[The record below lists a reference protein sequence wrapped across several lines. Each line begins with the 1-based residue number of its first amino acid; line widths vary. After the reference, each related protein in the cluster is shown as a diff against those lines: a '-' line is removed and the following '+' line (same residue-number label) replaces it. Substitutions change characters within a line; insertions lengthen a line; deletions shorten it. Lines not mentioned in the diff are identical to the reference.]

1 MKNIQL
7 RIPFSWSNGLNEEF
21 HKDYFIHLN
30 ETVTKFY
37 AAETKRVF
45 PPEELIFRAFDL
57 CSFEKLKVVILG
69 QDPYPTLGN
78 ANGLSFSV
86 ADSVKVLPK
95 SLKNIFLEVQ
105 EDLKIEFPKNGNLER
120 WANQGV
126 LLLNSILTVDEGSP
140 NSHKDIGWEQFT
152 DAVIH
157 KISAEKSNIVFLLWG
172 TKAIAKKEII
182 DCKKHLVL
190 TAPHPSPLS
199 AYRGFFGCKHF
210 SQTNQYFRK
219 LGITEINW

>member
-1 MKNIQL
+1 MKNVQL
-7 RIPFSWSNGLNEEF
+7 RIPFSWSNRLNEEF

-120 WANQGV
+120 WANQGD
-126 LLLNSILTVDEGSP
+126 LMLNSILTVEEGSP

-157 KISAEKSNIVFLLWG
+157 KISAEKSQLVFLLWG

>member
-1 MKNIQL
+1 MQS
-7 RIPFSWSNGLNEEF
+7 RIPLSWSKMLNDEYKE
-21 HKDYFIHLN
+21 DYFIHLN

-37 AAETKRVF
+37 KAETKHIF

-69 QDPYPTLGN
+69 QDPYPTFGN
-78 ANGLSFSV
+78 ANGLCFSV
-86 ADSVKVLPK
+86 ADSVEVLPK

-105 EDLKIEFPKNGNLER
+105 EDLKIDFPKNGNLER

-126 LLLNSILTVDEGSP
+126 LMLNSILTVEEGNP

-157 KISAEKSNIVFLLWG
+157 KISIEKSQLVFLLWG
-172 TKAIAKKEII
+172 RNAIAKKEII
-182 DCKKHLVL
+182 ACKKHLVL

-199 AYRGFFGCKHF
+199 AYRGFLGCKHF
-210 SQTNQYFRK
+210 SQTNQFFRK
-219 LGITEINW
+219 SGISEINW

>member
-7 RIPFSWSNGLNEEF
+7 RIPISWSNGLNEEF

-30 ETVTKFY
+30 VTVTKFY
-37 AAETKRVF
+37 KAETKRIF

-69 QDPYPTLGN
+69 QDPYPTYGN

-105 EDLKIEFPKNGNLER
+105 DDLKIDFPKNGNLER
-120 WANQGV
+120 WATQGV
-126 LLLNSILTVDEGSP
+126 LMLNSILTVDEGNP

-152 DAVIH
+152 DAVIY
-157 KISAEKSNIVFLLWG
+157 KISTEKSNIVFLLWG
-172 TKAIAKKEII
+172 RNAIAKKEII

>member
-7 RIPFSWSNGLNEEF
+7 RIPLSWSKVLKEEF
-21 HKDYFIHLN
+21 HKAYFIYLS

-37 AAETKRVF
+37 ESETKRIF

-105 EDLKIEFPKNGNLER
+105 DDLKIDFPKNGNLER

-140 NSHKDIGWEQFT
+140 NSHKDIGWEKFT

-157 KISAEKSNIVFLLWG
+157 KISTEKSNIVFLLWG

-182 DCKKHLVL
+182 DCNKHLVL

-219 LGITEINW
+219 LGKTEINW

>member
-1 MKNIQL
+1 LKNIQL

-37 AAETKRVF
+37 AAETKRIF

-69 QDPYPTLGN
+69 QDPYPTFGN

-105 EDLKIEFPKNGNLER
+105 EDLKIEFPENGNLER

-152 DAVIH
+152 DAVIR
-157 KISAEKSNIVFLLWG
+157 KISTEKSNIVFLLWG

-182 DCKKHLVL
+182 ACKKHLVL

>member
-7 RIPFSWSNGLNEEF
+7 RIPLSWSNGLNEEF

-45 PPEELIFRAFDL
+45 PPEELIFHAFDL

-69 QDPYPTLGN
+69 QDPYPTFGN

-126 LLLNSILTVDEGSP
+126 LLLNSILTVEEGKP
-140 NSHKDIGWEQFT
+140 NSHKDIGWEKFT
-152 DAVIH
+152 DALIH
-157 KISAEKSNIVFLLWG
+157 KISTEKSQLVFLLWG
-172 TKAIAKKEII
+172 RNAIAKKEII

-199 AYRGFFGCKHF
+199 AYRGFLGCKHF
-210 SQTNQYFRK
+210 SQTNQYFHN

>member
-7 RIPFSWSNGLNEEF
+7 RIPLSWSNGLNEEF
-21 HKDYFIHLN
+21 QKDYFIHLN

-105 EDLKIEFPKNGNLER
+105 EDLKIDFPKNGNLER
-120 WANQGV
+120 WANQGI
-126 LLLNSILTVDEGSP
+126 LLLNSFLTVEEGSP
-140 NSHKDIGWEQFT
+140 NSHKDIGWEKFT
-152 DAVIH
+152 DAIIH
-157 KISAEKSNIVFLLWG
+157 KISTEKSQLVFLLWG

-199 AYRGFFGCKHF
+199 AYRGFFGSKHF
-210 SQTNQYFRK
+210 SQTNQYFRE
-219 LGITEINW
+219 LGMTEINW

>member
-1 MKNIQL
+1 MQSS
-7 RIPFSWSNGLNEEF
+7 IPSSWSKVLEEEF
-21 HKDYFIHLN
+21 HKAYFIHLS

-37 AAETKRVF
+37 ASETNRLF

-86 ADSVKVLPK
+86 ADSVKALPK

-105 EDLKIEFPKNGNLER
+105 EDLNIDFPKNGSLER
-120 WANQGV
+120 WAQQGI
-126 LLLNSILTVDEGSP
+126 LLLNTILTVQEGKP
-140 NSHKDIGWEQFT
+140 NSHKDIGWEKFT
-152 DAVIH
+152 DAIIH
-157 KISAEKSNIVFLLWG
+157 KISTEKSQLVFLLWG
-172 TKAIAKKEII
+172 TKAIAKKEMIN
-182 DCKKHLVL
+182 CKKHLVL

-219 LGITEINW
+219 LGKTEINW

>member
-7 RIPFSWSNGLNEEF
+7 RIPLSWSNVINEEF

-30 ETVTKFY
+30 ETVNKFY
-37 AAETKRVF
+37 EAETKRIF

-69 QDPYPTLGN
+69 QDPYPTFGN

-105 EDLKIEFPKNGNLER
+105 DDLKIDFPKNGNLER

-126 LLLNSILTVDEGSP
+126 LLLNSILTVDEGNP
-140 NSHKDIGWEQFT
+140 NSHKDIGWEKFT

-157 KISAEKSNIVFLLWG
+157 KISTEKSQLVFLLWG
-172 TKAIAKKEII
+172 TKAIAKKEMIN
-182 DCKKHLVL
+182 CKKHLVL

>member
-1 MKNIQL
+1 MQSS
-7 RIPFSWSNGLNEEF
+7 IPSSWSKVLKEEF
-21 HKDYFIHLN
+21 HKDYFIYLS

-37 AAETKRVF
+37 ASETNRLF
-45 PPEELIFRAFDL
+45 PPEELIFHAFDL

-105 EDLKIEFPKNGNLER
+105 DDLKIDFPKNGNLER

-126 LLLNSILTVDEGSP
+126 LLLNSILTVDEGNP

-152 DAVIH
+152 DAIIH
-157 KISAEKSNIVFLLWG
+157 KISTEKSNIVFLLWG

-182 DCKKHLVL
+182 DCNKHLVL

-210 SQTNQYFRK
+210 SHTNQYFRK
-219 LGITEINW
+219 LGKTEINW

>member
-1 MKNIQL
+1 MQSSL
-7 RIPFSWSNGLNEEF
+7 PSSWSKVINEEF

-37 AAETKRVF
+37 AAETKCIF

-57 CSFEKLKVVILG
+57 CSFEKLKGVILG

-105 EDLKIEFPKNGNLER
+105 EDLKIEFSKNGNLER
-120 WANQGV
+120 WAKQGV
-126 LLLNSILTVDEGSP
+126 LLLNTVLTVEEGSP

-152 DAVIH
+152 DAVIR
-157 KISAEKSNIVFLLWG
+157 KISTEKSNIVFLLWG

-182 DCKKHLVL
+182 ACKKHLVL

-210 SQTNQYFRK
+210 SQTNHYFRK

>member
-1 MKNIQL
+1 LKNIQL
-7 RIPFSWSNGLNEEF
+7 RIPLSWSNVINEEF

-37 AAETKRVF
+37 AAETKRIF
-45 PPEELIFRAFDL
+45 PPEEFIFRAFDL

-69 QDPYPTLGN
+69 QDPYPTFGN

-105 EDLKIEFPKNGNLER
+105 EDLKIDFPKNGNLER
-120 WANQGV
+120 WAKQGV
-126 LLLNSILTVDEGSP
+126 FLLNSILTVEEGKP
-140 NSHKDIGWEQFT
+140 NCHSGIGWEQFT
-152 DAVIH
+152 DAIIH
-157 KISAEKSNIVFLLWG
+157 KISTEKSQLVFLLWG

-210 SQTNQYFRK
+210 SQTNKYFRK

>member
-7 RIPFSWSNGLNEEF
+7 RIPLSWSNVINEEF

-30 ETVTKFY
+30 EIVTKFY
-37 AAETKRVF
+37 AAEIKRVF
-45 PPEELIFRAFDL
+45 PPEELIFHAFDL

-105 EDLKIEFPKNGNLER
+105 EDLKIDFPKNGNLER

-126 LLLNSILTVDEGSP
+126 LLLNSILTVEEGKP
-140 NSHKDIGWEQFT
+140 NSHKDIGWEKFT
-152 DAVIH
+152 DAIIH
-157 KISAEKSNIVFLLWG
+157 KISTEKSQLVFLLWG
-172 TKAIAKKEII
+172 RNAIAKKEII

-199 AYRGFFGCKHF
+199 AYRGFLGCKHF

>member
-7 RIPFSWSNGLNEEF
+7 RIPLSWSNVINEEF

-69 QDPYPTLGN
+69 QDPYPTFGN

-86 ADSVKVLPK
+86 ADSVKGLPK

-105 EDLKIEFPKNGNLER
+105 DDLKIDFPKNGNLER

-157 KISAEKSNIVFLLWG
+157 KISTEKSNIVFLLWG
-172 TKAIAKKEII
+172 TKAIAKKEMIN
-182 DCKKHLVL
+182 CKKHLVL

>member
-86 ADSVKVLPK
+86 ADSVEVLPK

-126 LLLNSILTVDEGSP
+126 LMLNSILTVDEGSP
-140 NSHKDIGWEQFT
+140 NSHKDIGWEKFT

-157 KISAEKSNIVFLLWG
+157 KISTEKSQLVFLLWG
-172 TKAIAKKEII
+172 TKAIAKKKII
-182 DCKKHLVL
+182 DYKKHLVL

>member
-69 QDPYPTLGN
+69 QDPYPTFGN

-126 LLLNSILTVDEGSP
+126 LMLNSILTVDEGSP
-140 NSHKDIGWEQFT
+140 NSHKDIGWEKFT

-157 KISAEKSNIVFLLWG
+157 KISTEKSELVFLLWG

>member
-7 RIPFSWSNGLNEEF
+7 RIPLSWSNGLNEEF
-21 HKDYFIHLN
+21 HKAYFIHLS

-45 PPEELIFRAFDL
+45 PPEEFIFRAFDL

-105 EDLKIEFPKNGNLER
+105 EDLKIDFPKNGNLER
-120 WANQGV
+120 WAQQGV
-126 LLLNSILTVDEGSP
+126 LLLNTILTVEEGKP
-140 NSHKDIGWEQFT
+140 NSHKDIGWEKFT
-152 DAVIH
+152 DAIIH
-157 KISAEKSNIVFLLWG
+157 KISTEKSQLVFLLWG

-182 DCKKHLVL
+182 ACNKHLVL

-210 SQTNQYFRK
+210 SQTNQYFHN

>member
-7 RIPFSWSNGLNEEF
+7 RIPLSWSNGLNEEF

-37 AAETKRVF
+37 AAETKCIF

-126 LLLNSILTVDEGSP
+126 LLLNSILTVEEGKP
-140 NSHKDIGWEQFT
+140 NSHKDIGWEKFT
-152 DAVIH
+152 DALIH
-157 KISAEKSNIVFLLWG
+157 KISTEKSQLVFLLWG
-172 TKAIAKKEII
+172 RNAIAKKEII

-199 AYRGFFGCKHF
+199 AYRGFLGCKHF
-210 SQTNQYFRK
+210 SQTNQYFHN

>member
-7 RIPFSWSNGLNEEF
+7 RTPLSWSNGLNEEF

-37 AAETKRVF
+37 AAETKHVF
-45 PPEELIFRAFDL
+45 PPEELIFHAFDL

-69 QDPYPTLGN
+69 QDPYPTFGN

-105 EDLKIEFPKNGNLER
+105 EDLKIDFPKNGNLER

-126 LLLNSILTVDEGSP
+126 LLLNSILTVEEGSP
-140 NSHKDIGWEQFT
+140 NSHKDIGWEKFT

-157 KISAEKSNIVFLLWG
+157 KISTEKSQLVFLLWG

>member
-1 MKNIQL
+1 LKNIQL
-7 RIPFSWSNGLNEEF
+7 RIPFSWSNVINEEF

-86 ADSVKVLPK
+86 ADSVKALPK

-105 EDLKIEFPKNGNLER
+105 EDLNIDFPKNGNLER

-126 LLLNSILTVDEGSP
+126 LLLNSILTVDEGNP
-140 NSHKDIGWEQFT
+140 NSHKDIGWEKLT
-152 DAVIH
+152 DAIIH
-157 KISAEKSNIVFLLWG
+157 KISTEKSNIVFLLWG

-182 DCKKHLVL
+182 DCNKHLVL

-210 SQTNQYFRK
+210 SHTNQYFRK
-219 LGITEINW
+219 LGKTEINW

>member
-1 MKNIQL
+1 MQSS
-7 RIPFSWSNGLNEEF
+7 IPSSWSKVIKEEF
-21 HKDYFIHLN
+21 HKDYFIYLS

-37 AAETKRVF
+37 ASETNRLF

-105 EDLKIEFPKNGNLER
+105 DDLKIDFPKNGNLER

-126 LLLNSILTVDEGSP
+126 LLLNSILTVDEGNP
-140 NSHKDIGWEQFT
+140 NSHKDIGWEKLT
-152 DAVIH
+152 DAIIH
-157 KISAEKSNIVFLLWG
+157 KISTEKSNIVFLLWG
-172 TKAIAKKEII
+172 TKAISKKEII
-182 DCKKHLVL
+182 DCNKHLVL

>member
-105 EDLKIEFPKNGNLER
+105 EDLKIEFPKNGNLES

-126 LLLNSILTVDEGSP
+126 LLLNTILTVDEGSP
-140 NSHKDIGWEQFT
+140 NSHKDIGWEKFT

-157 KISAEKSNIVFLLWG
+157 KISTEKSELVFLLWG

>member
-1 MKNIQL
+1 MQSS
-7 RIPFSWSNGLNEEF
+7 IPSSWSKVLEEEF
-21 HKDYFIHLN
+21 HKAYFIHLS

-37 AAETKRVF
+37 ASETNRLF
-45 PPEELIFRAFDL
+45 PPEELIFRSFDL

-120 WANQGV
+120 WAKQGV
-126 LLLNSILTVDEGSP
+126 LLLNTVLTVEEGSP
-140 NSHKDIGWEQFT
+140 NSHKDIGWEKFT

-157 KISAEKSNIVFLLWG
+157 KISTEKSQLVFLLWG
-172 TKAIAKKEII
+172 TKAIAKKEMIN
-182 DCKKHLVL
+182 CKKHLVL

>member
-7 RIPFSWSNGLNEEF
+7 RIPISWSNVINEEF

-69 QDPYPTLGN
+69 QDPYPTYGN

-86 ADSVKVLPK
+86 SDSVKVLPK

-105 EDLKIEFPKNGNLER
+105 DDLKIDFPKNGNLER

-126 LLLNSILTVDEGSP
+126 LLLNSILTVDEGNP

-152 DAVIH
+152 DAVIY
-157 KISAEKSNIVFLLWG
+157 KISTEKSNIVFLLWG
-172 TKAIAKKEII
+172 RKAIAKKEII

>member
-1 MKNIQL
+1 MQS
-7 RIPFSWSNGLNEEF
+7 RIPLSWSKMLNDEYKE
-21 HKDYFIHLN
+21 DYFIHLN

-37 AAETKRVF
+37 KAETKRIF

-69 QDPYPTLGN
+69 QDPYPTFGN

-105 EDLKIEFPKNGNLER
+105 EDLKIEFPENGNLER

-126 LLLNSILTVDEGSP
+126 LLLNTILTVQEGKP
-140 NSHKDIGWEQFT
+140 NSHKDIGWEKFT
-152 DAVIH
+152 DAIIH
-157 KISAEKSNIVFLLWG
+157 KISTEKSQLVFLLWG

-182 DCKKHLVL
+182 DCNKHLVL

-199 AYRGFFGCKHF
+199 AYRGFLGCKHF

>member
-7 RIPFSWSNGLNEEF
+7 RIPISWSNVINEEF

-105 EDLKIEFPKNGNLER
+105 EDLKIDIPKNGNLER
-120 WANQGV
+120 WAQQGV
-126 LLLNSILTVDEGSP
+126 LLLNTILTVEEGKP
-140 NSHKDIGWEQFT
+140 ISHKDIGWEKFT
-152 DAVIH
+152 DAIIH
-157 KISAEKSNIVFLLWG
+157 KISTEKSQLVFLLWG
-172 TKAIAKKEII
+172 RNAIAKKEII

>member
-1 MKNIQL
+1 M
-7 RIPFSWSNGLNEEF
+7 LNDEF
-21 HKDYFIHLN
+21 KKDYFVHLN

-37 AAETKRVF
+37 AAETKRIF

-78 ANGLSFSV
+78 ASGLSFSV

-126 LLLNSILTVDEGSP
+126 LMLNSILTVEEGSP

-157 KISAEKSNIVFLLWG
+157 KISTEKSNIVFLFWG

-182 DCKKHLVL
+182 ACKKHLVL

-199 AYRGFFGCKHF
+199 AYRGFFGSKHF
-210 SQTNQYFRK
+210 SQTNHYFRK

>member
-1 MKNIQL
+1 LKNIQL
-7 RIPFSWSNGLNEEF
+7 RIPLSWSNVINEEF

-30 ETVTKFY
+30 ETVTNFY

-105 EDLKIEFPKNGNLER
+105 DDLKIDFPKNGNLER

-140 NSHKDIGWEQFT
+140 NSHRDIGWEQFT

-157 KISAEKSNIVFLLWG
+157 KISTEKSNIVFLLWG

-182 DCKKHLVL
+182 ACKKHLVL

>member
-1 MKNIQL
+1 MQS
-7 RIPFSWSNGLNEEF
+7 RIPLSWSKMLNDEYKE
-21 HKDYFIHLN
+21 DYFIHLN

-37 AAETKRVF
+37 KAETKRIF

-69 QDPYPTLGN
+69 QDPYPTFGN

-105 EDLKIEFPKNGNLER
+105 EDLKIEFPENGNLER

-126 LLLNSILTVDEGSP
+126 LLLNSILTVEEGSP
-140 NSHKDIGWEQFT
+140 NSHKDIGWEHFT

-157 KISAEKSNIVFLLWG
+157 KISAEKSQLVFLLWG

-182 DCKKHLVL
+182 ACKKHLVL